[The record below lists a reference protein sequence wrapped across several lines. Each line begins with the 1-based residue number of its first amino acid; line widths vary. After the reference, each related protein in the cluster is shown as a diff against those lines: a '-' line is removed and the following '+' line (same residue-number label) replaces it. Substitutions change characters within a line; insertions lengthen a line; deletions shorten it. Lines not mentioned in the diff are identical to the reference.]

1 MPRPLHG
8 LLHAIG
14 KLWQPV
20 GRRMDDAFGAVAGVL
35 PGGRAA
41 LWMIL
46 AALVLFAVAALT
58 ARSTRRV
65 LRATADGAG
74 PQGAAQRGAA
84 ALEREAVE
92 AERAGRLQEAVRLRF
107 QAGLM
112 RLAEHDLIDGAAST
126 PNAQLRRELH
136 SPRFD
141 ALARRFDEIVYGGD
155 EAREQDV
162 QDAGGSGRGSSG
174 ASGERAAALPGAA
187 RERPAGR
194 RGWAVAGA
202 VVVVVVVALELL
214 GSFFGPGPQGPVS
227 SSYATDAQGLA
238 AWSELASRAGHP
250 VAALREPL
258 SGAALDPASTLVV
271 LDPDALLRNDG
282 RNLLVFVRRGG
293 RLILGGQ
300 DPTRR

>member
-1 MPRPLHG
+1 MAAVVLTGDPGTGSGAGAARDAARQILAEQRFHASPVPRPLHG

-20 GRRMDDAFGAVAGVL
+20 GRRLDDAFGTIAGVL

-41 LWMIL
+41 LWVIL
-46 AALVLFAVAALT
+46 AALVLLAVGALT

-65 LRATADGAG
+65 LRETADGAG
-74 PQGAAQRGAA
+74 PQGGARRGAA

-162 QDAGGSGRGSSG
+162 QDARREWPRLVG
-174 ASGERAAALPGAA
+174 GER
-187 RERPAGR
+187 
-194 RGWAVAGA
+194 
-202 VVVVVVVALELL
+202 
-214 GSFFGPGPQGPVS
+214 
-227 SSYATDAQGLA
+227 
-238 AWSELASRAGHP
+238 
-250 VAALREPL
+250 
-258 SGAALDPASTLVV
+258 
-271 LDPDALLRNDG
+271 
-282 RNLLVFVRRGG
+282 
-293 RLILGGQ
+293 
-300 DPTRR
+300 